1 MSPSRK
7 CAAQNGQRFNID
19 DCLEFAVLGMKMRRR
34 VIIKKHSNED
44 AIKTTDSWHI
54 NLSKNQPSILK
65 TALVRAIG

>member
-1 MSPSRK
+1 
-7 CAAQNGQRFNID
+7 
-19 DCLEFAVLGMKMRRR
+19 MKMRRR